1 MPLHS
6 HRVMSRLFI
15 LPLPKVAPHL
25 RPHPDLFIIDLARML
40 SKSCGMNA
48 RAASFLLPVGGETNL
63 GKQVR
68 GAMVGG
74 KGIAVGGRQAWFTSA
89 STSI

>member
-15 LPLPKVAPHL
+15 LPLPKVAPRL
-25 RPHPDLFIIDLARML
+25 RPHPDLFVTDLAWML
-40 SKSCGMNA
+40 SK